1 MARLKDAASL
11 AALEAPMPGGMP
23 PMDPAAMGMAPPAEE
38 MPGGDIE
45 SGIAMIEGALAG
57 APPDKAE
64 EIRAHLNALREIS
77 ATIGG
82 EQAPPAEEPMPNPDE
97 IPPVA
102 EGV

>member
-1 MARLKDAASL
+1 
-11 AALEAPMPGGMP
+11 MP
-23 PMDPAAMGMAPPAEE
+23 PLDPAALMGGAPPPGEE

-82 EQAPPAEEPMPNPDE
+82 EAAPPEEAALPNPDE
-97 IPPVA
+97 LPPAA
-102 EGV
+102 EGAI